1 MKAYSAL
8 RLRAAHRSEAA
19 AIASISRLHVEHGLR
34 WRWTPPRVRKQID
47 DPDTMTL
54 VASVDGKI
62 AGFGIMHFGDLRA
75 HLVLLAVEPRYR
87 KSGVGGALLQWL
99 EATCITAGIQDIR
112 LEVRAGNHLAQR
124 FYRNRGFTN
133 VGRISGYYDRREAA
147 VIMERKL
154 AERSL

>member
-1 MKAYSAL
+1 MKAYSTL

-19 AIASISRLHVEHGLR
+19 MIASISRLHVEHGLR

-54 VASVDGKI
+54 VASADGKI

-87 KSGVGGALLQWL
+87 KTGVGGALLRWL

-124 FYRNRGFTN
+124 FYRNRGFAN
-133 VGRISGYYDRREAA
+133 VGRIPGYYDRREAA

-154 AERSL
+154 AESTL

>member
-1 MKAYSAL
+1 MKTDSKL

-19 AIASISRLHVEHGLR
+19 VIASISRLHVEHGLR

-47 DPDTMTL
+47 DPDTMAL
-54 VASVDGKI
+54 VASLDGKI

-75 HLVLLAVEPRYR
+75 HLVLFAVEPHYR
-87 KSGVGGALLQWL
+87 KTGVGGAMLQWL

-112 LEVRAGNHLAQR
+112 LEVRADNHLAQR
-124 FYRNRGFTN
+124 FYRNRGFASI
-133 VGRISGYYDRREAA
+133 GKIPGYYDRREAA

-154 AERSL
+154 AG